1 MKKILVLSLMLGL
14 LLVGCKGN
22 DPTENQNVDATN
34 AASESQEEATTQAGQ
49 SLEDIKKQG
58 YITMGTSAEYPPYE
72 WHDIDGSKDEIIG
85 VDIEI
90 AKAIADDLGVELK
103 IKDMQFDGLLAALN
117 ANEMDFV
124 IAGMAATDERREAVD
139 FSDPY
144 TSQEQLL
151 VVRAEDADKYK
162 TMDDLKDIVLGVQLG
177 STQESFAKE
186 NFEKNGVTVNGL
198 PDNNNI
204 IMELKNGTF
213 DAVFLSGIPAN
224 KFADMHK
231 ELKVVDIQAPP
242 EDAYSIAIKK
252 GNAELVEQINK
263 TLTKLNENDQVKA
276 WEKEYFELS
285 TDK

>member
-1 MKKILVLSLMLGL
+1 MKKISILSLLL
-14 LLVGCKGN
+14 CILLVGCKGN
-22 DPTENQNVDATN
+22 DPTANQNVNSQNVAP
-34 AASESQEEATTQAGQ
+34 SEETQEGTSTG
-49 SLEDIKKQG
+49 SLEQIKEQG

-90 AKAIADDLGVELK
+90 ANAIAKDLGVELK

-124 IAGMAATDERREAVD
+124 IAGMAATDKRREAVD
-139 FSDPY
+139 FSEPY

-151 VVRAEDADKYK
+151 VVREEDADKYK
-162 TMDDLKDIVLGVQLG
+162 TMDDVKDITLGVQLG
-177 STQESFAKE
+177 STQEDFAKE
-186 NFEKNGVTVNGL
+186 NFEKNNVKLTAL

-213 DAVFLSGIPAN
+213 DAAFLSGIPAN
-224 KFADMHK
+224 KFAEMHDGI
-231 ELKVVDIQAPP
+231 KVVDVQAPP

-252 GNAELVEQINK
+252 GNEELVEQINK
-263 TLTKLNENDQVKA
+263 TLESLKEKDQIKA
-276 WEKEYFELS
+276 WEKEYFDLS
-285 TDK
+285 SEK